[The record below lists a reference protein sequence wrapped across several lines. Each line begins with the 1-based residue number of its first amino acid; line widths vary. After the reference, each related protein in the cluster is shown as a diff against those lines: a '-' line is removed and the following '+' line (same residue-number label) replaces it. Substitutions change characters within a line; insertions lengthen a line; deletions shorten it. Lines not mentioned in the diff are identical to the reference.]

1 MSVGL
6 YLIYSTANCLEY
18 LRNVTISSPSEAR
31 WFSGQ
36 TRDMALRVRLPTK
49 AHYQSLVAGDA
60 VYGRTMHRRLHL
72 QAAACYRAVCEAWSA
87 YMDLKIALFYHTFPP
102 AVPLSSPCVNQ

>member
-1 MSVGL
+1 M
-6 YLIYSTANCLEY
+6 
-18 LRNVTISSPSEAR
+18 TISSPSEAR

-49 AHYQSLVAGDA
+49 AHYQCLVAGDA

-87 YMDLKIALFYHTFPP
+87 DCIYMDLKIALPNLIFPP